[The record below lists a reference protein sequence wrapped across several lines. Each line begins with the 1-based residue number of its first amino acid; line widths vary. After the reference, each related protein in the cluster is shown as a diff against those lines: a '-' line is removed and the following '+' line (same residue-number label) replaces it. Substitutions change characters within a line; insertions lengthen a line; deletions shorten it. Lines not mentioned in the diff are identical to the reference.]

1 MAIKVKDDAAKTSH
15 HLNHFVMEKLFY
27 QVYDDVFKSTRNKG
41 IFLFWTWTCKI
52 LLKVH
57 PIKIL
62 IRHESF
68 VHFMT

>member
-41 IFLFWTWTCKI
+41 IFLFWTWTSAYQYSLVVK
-52 LLKVH
+52 L
-57 PIKIL
+57 
-62 IRHESF
+62 SNS
-68 VHFMT
+68 